1 VKELNNVVVESAA
14 DEPRLLNRTNKRC
27 VRLMSSSVMPGIA
40 QLSRDVDADR
50 RLSVCSYWRLAFI
63 SFVFRDDAIVVR

>member
-1 VKELNNVVVESAA
+1 VKEFNNVVAESAA

-27 VRLMSSSVMPGIA
+27 VRLMSSSVMPCIA

-50 RLSVCSYWRLAFI
+50 
-63 SFVFRDDAIVVR
+63 